1 MFIKRKLDKQTAI
14 KELKK
19 KKKNELFDMYNAM
32 GISLKYA
39 D

>member
-14 KELKK
+14 KELK